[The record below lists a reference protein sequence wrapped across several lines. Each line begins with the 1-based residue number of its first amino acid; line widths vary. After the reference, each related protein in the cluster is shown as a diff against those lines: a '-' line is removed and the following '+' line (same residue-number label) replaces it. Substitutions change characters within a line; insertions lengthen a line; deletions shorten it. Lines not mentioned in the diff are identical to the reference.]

1 MYRGNLD
8 IVTANEVV
16 SMNLAVVVL
25 LMVYI
30 SLCVVIV
37 GGWAFKTLDDI
48 GIELDENDKDSI
60 LWWFLE
66 TKNDMGYVNLVDIG
80 QDKEMISIIIA
91 LSCGVVCAG
100 VMYDMTKWK

>member
-1 MYRGNLD
+1 MYRGCGVD
-8 IVTANEVV
+8 ITANEMVI
-16 SMNLAVVVL
+16 SEKEITMNLAVVVL

-60 LWWFLE
+60 L
-66 TKNDMGYVNLVDIG
+66 
-80 QDKEMISIIIA
+80 
-91 LSCGVVCAG
+91 
-100 VMYDMTKWK
+100 